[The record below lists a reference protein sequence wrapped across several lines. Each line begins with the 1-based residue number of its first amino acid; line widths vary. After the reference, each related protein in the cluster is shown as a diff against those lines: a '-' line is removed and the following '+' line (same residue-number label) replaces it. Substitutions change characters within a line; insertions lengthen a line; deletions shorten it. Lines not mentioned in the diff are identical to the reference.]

1 MGKVKKTKKPIKRVL
16 KKRKKWLL
24 PVICLVLMGLA
35 AAIFYGLMNRSSTDT
50 AATIPIEKEPLDF
63 DRLVGNWVRPDGGY
77 VIEISIIQQCRRL
90 IRAGGLAEKGHC
102 QSRHDDADDLVFEV
116 FQTVDF

>member
-35 AAIFYGLMNRSSTDT
+35 AAIFYGL
-50 AATIPIEKEPLDF
+50 IPGSHF
-63 DRLVGNWVRPDGGY
+63 
-77 VIEISIIQQCRRL
+77 
-90 IRAGGLAEKGHC
+90 
-102 QSRHDDADDLVFEV
+102 
-116 FQTVDF
+116 